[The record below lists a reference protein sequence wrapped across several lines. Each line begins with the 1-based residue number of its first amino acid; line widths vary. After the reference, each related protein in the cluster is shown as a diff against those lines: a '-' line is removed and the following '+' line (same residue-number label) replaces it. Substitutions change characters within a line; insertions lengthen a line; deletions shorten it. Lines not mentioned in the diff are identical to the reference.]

1 MSADLDSQLLAVCKS
16 GPLFQAQ
23 QLVADG
29 ANLNCRGDMGLTPL
43 MRALEYKQSDIVNW
57 LVSLKTVDVDRA
69 NSYKNSALHYAA
81 RYSNDGV
88 MVAKLGNRMEDA
100 TVNLVNRDGKTAVV
114 QAVEWKNVSV
124 VQGLLSVKAVDW
136 LILDKKEK
144 SLLTIA
150 R

>member
-1 MSADLDSQLLAVCKS
+1 MSSALDLQLLAVCKS

-23 QLVADG
+23 QLVTDG
-29 ANLNCRGDMGLTPL
+29 ANLNCSGDMGLTPL
-43 MRALEYKQSDIVNW
+43 MRALEHKQSDIVSW
-57 LVSLKTVDVDRA
+57 LVSIKTVDVDRQ
-69 NSYKNSALHYAA
+69 NKYKNSALHYAA
-81 RYSNDGV
+81 RYSSDGV
-88 MVAKLGNRMEDA
+88 MVATLGNRMEDA
-100 TVNLVNRDGKTAVV
+100 IVNLVNHDGKTAVV
-114 QAVEWKNVSV
+114 QAVEWRNVSA

>member
-1 MSADLDSQLLAVCKS
+1 MIY
-16 GPLFQAQ
+16 
-23 QLVADG
+23 VAH
-29 ANLNCRGDMGLTPL
+29 C
-43 MRALEYKQSDIVNW
+43 
-57 LVSLKTVDVDRA
+57 DVDHA

-114 QAVEWKNVSV
+114 QAVEWKNVSI
-124 VQGLLSVKAVDW
+124 VQGLLSIKSVNW
-136 LILDKKEK
+136 QILDKKER